1 MPEILLYFLSSSI
14 SLVSPLRLSLCDYSN
29 KMSDTT
35 NYVFLETAIECV
47 TTFKSSNILG
57 FVTNMSREFACRPFA
72 SVYSLILDQFC
83 WSRFTYN
90 FNLATKK

>member
-47 TTFKSSNILG
+47 TTLKSSNILG
-57 FVTNMSREFACRPFA
+57 FVTNMSRKFACSPFA
-72 SVYSLILDQFC
+72 SNRTFLSIH
-83 WSRFTYN
+83 
-90 FNLATKK
+90 